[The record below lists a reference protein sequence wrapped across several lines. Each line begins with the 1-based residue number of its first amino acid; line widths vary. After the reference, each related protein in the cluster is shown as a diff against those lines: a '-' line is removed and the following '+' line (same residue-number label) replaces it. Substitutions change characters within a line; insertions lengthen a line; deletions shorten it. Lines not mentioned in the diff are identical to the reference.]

1 MRGLDS
7 GERMD
12 ALRLPLEKRAPEDC
26 ETGMRYAVKLF
37 HRTEIL
43 RLKILAVSGTARVI
57 RE

>member
-1 MRGLDS
+1 
-7 GERMD
+7 MD
-12 ALRLPLEKRAPEDC
+12 ALRLLLEKRAPEDC

-43 RLKILAVSGTARVI
+43 RLEILAGSGKARVI